1 MKKNVIWWT
10 GITNPYHNEKYG
22 GFKFFEYS
30 KKSWEFWCKRNN
42 CEFVAFTEPIE
53 KDLKKYEGEFKNL
66 KNYQE
71 RSNRQYRAVFN
82 EGDSVYVNYINYLI
96 FINFKYYNFKNL
108 KNLKKFIYF

>member
-42 CEFVAFTEPIE
+42 CEFVTFTEPME
-53 KDLKKYEGEFKNL
+53 KDLKKY
-66 KNYQE
+66 
-71 RSNRQYRAVFN
+71 RQP
-82 EGDSVYVNYINYLI
+82 
-96 FINFKYYNFKNL
+96 
-108 KNLKKFIYF
+108 KKKTTKRGKK